1 MNSAEPFPLIG
12 ELAPLGDGRSAAL
25 IGPDGA
31 VEFFCPLRFDAPAL
45 VFPLLDR
52 TRGGR
57 LRIGPAAAGDDG
69 AGPSCRRR
77 YLDGT
82 AVLVLE
88 WAGRSGSARV
98 TMAMAWPAPEH
109 GQELLWLIEG
119 LEGSVDVEAVFDPR
133 PGFGADDACPVPTAE
148 GARLEHPNFT
158 AGFAVSGINLH
169 LNGAAVHGHGALQA
183 GDRWAARL
191 RLDPA
196 GTRPVPCTADP
207 VEVAAALAVTAKAWQ
222 DWTSHLVY
230 DGPGREAVLRAA
242 ITLKLLIYAP
252 TGAVTA
258 AVSTSLPEDPGGE
271 RNWDYRYT
279 WLRDASFT
287 LNALYQLNCRP
298 EAAVFAR
305 WLCRTTAAG
314 GLPLRVL
321 YRIDGT
327 TQIPEASLTELDG
340 YRSSRP
346 VRTGNAAETQLQ
358 LDSYGELLDCL
369 SICEVFGEDLMR
381 REWSHFRRLVDFTAA
396 HWHEPDSGIWE
407 VRSRPRHFVHSK
419 ALAWTALD
427 RGARLAELHRLPGD
441 ISAWREAAG
450 KCRAEVFESGVRDG
464 HFIRAYDDPGMDAAL
479 LLLPIVGFVAGDD
492 PIMLATVDA
501 VRAEL
506 TPGDTVLDGLLY
518 RYLPA
523 RPGSSGDGLD
533 GAEGAFA
540 IASFWLVESLALAG
554 RTHEAEK
561 LFAGLAALGGE
572 LGNLAEEID
581 PATGE
586 QLGNTPQAFTHIG
599 LINAGLRLAGTST
612 KGRPTSR
619 TIPSTPEPRPTER
632 IRVAGRAVARQAPAA
647 TMAPATAKRSTNR
660 ITSERNTDHE

>member
-1 MNSAEPFPLIG
+1 MNAAGSFPPIA

-45 VFPLLDR
+45 VFPVLDR
-52 TRGGR
+52 AHGGR
-57 LRIGPAAAGDDG
+57 LRIGPAPAGDDVTG
-69 AGPSCRRR
+69 LSCRRR

-82 AVLVLE
+82 AVQVLE
-88 WAGRSGSARV
+88 WAGPSGSARV
-98 TMAMAWPAPEH
+98 TMAIAWPAPEQ
-109 GQELLWLIEG
+109 GQEILWLIEG
-119 LEGSVDVEAVFDPR
+119 LQGSMEFEAVFEPR
-133 PGFGADDACPVPTAE
+133 PGFGADDARPVLAAE
-148 GARLEHPNFT
+148 GARLDHPDFT
-158 AGFAVSGINLH
+158 AGFAVSGTGLH
-169 LNGAAVHGHGALQA
+169 LDGASARGEGTLQA

-191 RLDPA
+191 RVDPA
-196 GTRPVPCTADP
+196 GTGPVPCTAAP
-207 VEVAAALAVTAKAWQ
+207 AEVAAALTVTAQAWQ
-222 DWTSHLVY
+222 DWASHLVY
-230 DGPGREAVLRAA
+230 EGPAPEAVLRSA
-242 ITLKLLIYAP
+242 ITLKQLIYAP

-258 AVSTSLPEDPGGE
+258 AVSTSLPEQPGGE

-327 TQIPEASLTELDG
+327 TRIPEASLTELDG

-381 REWSHFRRLVDFTAA
+381 QEWEHFRRLVDFAAA
-396 HWHEPDSGIWE
+396 HWNEPDSGIWE
-407 VRSRPRHFVHSK
+407 VRNRPRHFVHSK

-427 RGARLAELHRLPGD
+427 RGARLAELHDLPGD
-441 ISAWREAAG
+441 ITAWREAAG
-450 KCRAEVFESGVRDG
+450 KCRAEVFESGVADG
-464 HFIRAYDDPGMDAAL
+464 HFIRAYDDPTMDAAL
-479 LLLPIVGFVAGDD
+479 LVLPIVGFITGDD
-492 PIMLATVDA
+492 PLMLATIDA
-501 VRAEL
+501 VRTQL
-506 TPGDTVLDGLLY
+506 TPQDAVLDGLLY
-518 RYLPA
+518 RYLPDH
-523 RPGSSGDGLD
+523 PGSSGDGLD
-533 GAEGAFA
+533 GTEGAFA
-540 IASFWLVESLALAG
+540 IASFWLVEALALAG
-554 RTHEAEK
+554 RTGEAEK
-561 LFAGLAALGGE
+561 LFDGLAALGGE

-599 LINAGLRLAGTST
+599 LINAALRLAGTTAKDQPISRT
-612 KGRPTSR
+612 RPT
-619 TIPSTPEPRPTER
+619 TPEPTGREPGP
-632 IRVAGRAVARQAPAA
+632 ASGPGRAAAREETGAPTVPAA
-647 TMAPATAKRSTNR
+647 V
-660 ITSERNTDHE
+660 SEAQTG